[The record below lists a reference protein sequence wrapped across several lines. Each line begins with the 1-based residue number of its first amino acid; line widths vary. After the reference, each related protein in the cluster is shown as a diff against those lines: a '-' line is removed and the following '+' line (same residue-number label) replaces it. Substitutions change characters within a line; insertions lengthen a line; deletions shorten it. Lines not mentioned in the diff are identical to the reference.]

1 MEQQKQWTIYKGR
14 PLDEQ
19 GRSLA
24 ELRVYDLLDELGID
38 YERVDHEAAMTM
50 AACRDIDRLLHV
62 HACKNLFLR
71 NTQKTRFYLLLIAG
85 DKKFKTKDLSAQL
98 GIARLSF
105 AEEEYMEK
113 YLGVHPGS
121 VTVMGLMNDTG
132 HQVQLLIDRDVYTE
146 DMTACHPCANTSS
159 IRLKSADLLG
169 KFIPYTGHEPIYV
182 SS

>member
-1 MEQQKQWTIYKGR
+1 
-14 PLDEQ
+14 
-19 GRSLA
+19 
-24 ELRVYDLLDELGID
+24 
-38 YERVDHEAAMTM
+38 
-50 AACRDIDRLLHV
+50 
-62 HACKNLFLR
+62 
-71 NTQKTRFYLLLIAG
+71 
-85 DKKFKTKDLSAQL
+85 
-98 GIARLSF
+98 
-105 AEEEYMEK
+105 MEK

-182 SS
+182 SL

>member
-24 ELRVYDLLDELGID
+24 ERRVYDLLDELGID

-85 DKKFKTKDLSAQL
+85 DKKFQDKRSLCTVGDCTFILCGGRIYGKIPGGSS
-98 GIARLSF
+98 RLCDSDGTD
-105 AEEEYMEK
+105 E
-113 YLGVHPGS
+113 
-121 VTVMGLMNDTG
+121 
-132 HQVQLLIDRDVYTE
+132 
-146 DMTACHPCANTSS
+146 
-159 IRLKSADLLG
+159 
-169 KFIPYTGHEPIYV
+169 
-182 SS
+182 